1 MLSSRLVVNADIFSE
16 THRISCRIVCGMSG
30 LLGQLNDVNTSLLE
44 IEEVYYSRL
53 QQPAKIAA
61 HFESAHVA
69 KDRAAL
75 IVLARREDLG
85 PHGLSTGGFSRRIP
99 AAAVITTPEYE
110 VHGTVEVLNKWD
122 PSALLVGGTGRF
134 LQVHNATATATLY
147 PDTTYSGGVILVN
160 RNRVEMAALAARGK
174 S

>member
-1 MLSSRLVVNADIFSE
+1 MLSSRLVVHADIFSE
-16 THRISCRIVCGMSG
+16 THRISCRVVCGMSG
-30 LLGQLNDVNTSLLE
+30 LVGQLNDVNTSLVE

-53 QQPAKIAA
+53 QQPAQIVA

-99 AAAVITTPEYE
+99 APAVITTPEYE
-110 VHGTVEVLNKWD
+110 VRGRVDVLNKWD
-122 PSALLVGGTGRF
+122 PTELLVGGTGRF
-134 LQVHNATATATLY
+134 LQVHEASAVATLY
-147 PDTTYSGGVILVN
+147 PDTTFSGAVILVN
-160 RNRVEMAALAARGK
+160 RNRIEMMALASRSK
-174 S
+174 T